1 MKSIFPLIAFAAFA
15 SVVNAE
21 AVFRAGTDGT
31 IRRTDDSLRFE
42 AKCFAKGWLLK
53 NSRAVGRTHDG
64 SPSIPFK
71 IEFGND
77 ANGAV
82 ISGRAGFIADGKAI
96 HARWTLAADR
106 KPEMDQLYIGVTLPF
121 AIFEGGSY
129 ELDGKSAD
137 FPKPGSGSAQFGHGR
152 DVRRLVLRGRQ
163 GETTLEFDKPVG
175 VMFQD
180 GSPWNG
186 TDYELRLGMPRDA
199 LKPGEIVEFGC
210 RITEPDGVRL
220 IMPCK
225 VVLKAD
231 GNWLPFAVTPGVK
244 KGSALDFSSVCGID
258 APAGKHGNVVVR
270 NGHFEFANRPG
281 VPQRFYGVNLCF
293 NANFVEYADAKAFAE
308 RLARL
313 GYNALRIHHY
323 ERTLTEGSKDGT
335 TINPGRMKQLDGL
348 LAACAEA
355 GIYVTT
361 DLYVSRNVP
370 WRTIGQDRD
379 GIVPMGVYKD
389 LVRTNDA
396 AYANLETFTR
406 ALLGHVNAYTGR
418 RWADEPALAFIS
430 LVNENN
436 LGNHGGIPEGE
447 ARKAAADLER
457 AFYGRME
464 KLLHKDIGT
473 KALLT
478 DMNGWTNYDEY
489 RACRKDYDYVD
500 NHFYVD
506 HPHFLETDWRLPS
519 SCPNKNPLKG
529 TPGGAPWAG
538 RIREQ
543 DKPFTITEWNYAGPG
558 RYRGVGGIFTGAWA
572 AREGWDGLWRFAWSH
587 GDAGIVKPETCR
599 LGYFDMSGDPLSLA
613 SERATM
619 CLFLRGDLAAG
630 DAEAMKVDSEAG
642 SLTLVTERTIGGFVE
657 RGRIAAGG
665 LTAEVAGAP
674 ATVWASAVD
683 AKPLAES
690 SRILLTHLTDV
701 QNTGAQYADDSLRV
715 LLDWGSLPHLM
726 RRGTAEIRLETKG
739 TKVYALRSD
748 GERSGEVPSTRD
760 GKCLSFKADT
770 GRNPGSAT
778 YLYEIVFE

>member
-21 AVFRAGTDGT
+21 AEFRAGMDG
-31 IRRTDDSLRFE
+31 
-42 AKCFAKGWLLK
+42 LLA
-53 NSRAVGRTHDG
+53 RADG
-64 SPSIPFK
+64 S
-71 IEFGND
+71 
-77 ANGAV
+77 V
-82 ISGRAGFIADGKAI
+82 
-96 HARWTLAADR
+96 
-106 KPEMDQLYIGVTLPF
+106 
-121 AIFEGGSY
+121 
-129 ELDGKSAD
+129 
-137 FPKPGSGSAQFGHGR
+137 
-152 DVRRLVLRGRQ
+152 
-163 GETTLEFDKPVG
+163 
-175 VMFQD
+175 
-180 GSPWNG
+180 
-186 TDYELRLGMPRDA
+186 MPR
-199 LKPGEIVEFGC
+199 
-210 RITEPDGVRL
+210 
-220 IMPCK
+220 K

-244 KGSALDFSSVCGID
+244 KGSALDFLSVCGID
-258 APAGKHGNVVVR
+258 APAGKHGDVVVR

-293 NANFVEYADAKAFAE
+293 NANFVDYADAKAFAE

-335 TINPGRMKQLDGL
+335 TINPARMKQLDGL

-379 GIVPMGVYKD
+379 GIVPMDVYKS
-389 LVRTNDA
+389 LVRTNEA

-406 ALLGHVNAYTGR
+406 ALLGHVNVYTGR

-447 ARKAAADLER
+447 ARKAAAELER

-464 KLLHKDIGT
+464 KLLHKEIGT

-478 DMNGWTNYDEY
+478 DMNGWMNYDEY

-506 HPHFLETDWRLPS
+506 HPHFLETPWRLPS
-519 SCPNKNPLKG
+519 SCPNENPLKG
-529 TPGGAPWAG
+529 KPGGAPWAG

-543 DKPFTITEWNYAGPG
+543 DKPFTITEWNYSGPG

-587 GDAGIVKPETCR
+587 GEEGIVRPEKCR
-599 LGYFDMSGDPLSLA
+599 LGYFDMAGDPLSLA

-630 DAEAMKVDSEAG
+630 DEKAMKVDSEAG

-665 LTAEVAGAP
+665 LTAEISGAP

-726 RRGTAEIRLETKG
+726 RRGKAEIRLETKG
-739 TKVYALRSD
+739 TKVYALRSN
-748 GERSGEVPSTRD
+748 GERCGEVPSKRD
-760 GKCLSFKADT
+760 GKYLLFKADT
-770 GRNPGSAT
+770 GRNSGSAT
-778 YLYEIVFE
+778 YLYEICE